1 MSGSGSDGRLR
12 NDGLQIFSLASAKNR
27 QSAAMTQQNETAD
40 ETPGEGRRDHRSG
53 DAVRAELHHHLARA
67 TKKAVVID
75 PGGDVPKILAA
86 IKQTGVTVEKIWLTH
101 GHIDHVGGAA
111 ELRDAL
117 KVKIEGPHIADKYL
131 LDNVV
136 SSGER
141 FGMTGVRNFGPD
153 RWLDEGDQVSIGDL
167 TFDILHCPG
176 HSPGSVVF
184 FNKELRFAHVG
195 DVLFAGSVG
204 RTDLPGGSHATLIN
218 SIKEKLLP
226 LGDDV
231 GFICGHGAGS
241 SIGQERMTNPF
252 ITGEM

>member
-1 MSGSGSDGRLR
+1 MTEQ
-12 NDGLQIFSLASAKNR
+12 NDTKAK
-27 QSAAMTQQNETAD
+27 AGAIIVPVTLFEQNCTIIWD
-40 ETPGEGRRDHRSG
+40 EPS
-53 DAVRAELHHHLARA
+53 
-67 TKKAVVID
+67 KKAVVID
-75 PGGDVPKILAA
+75 PGGDVPKILEA

-111 ELRDAL
+111 DLRDAL
-117 KVKIEGPHIADKYL
+117 KVPIEGPHVADKFL

-136 SSGER
+136 ESGAR
-141 FGMTGVRNFGPD
+141 FGMTEVRNFEPD
-153 RWLDEGDQVSIGDL
+153 RWLDEGDSVSIGRL
-167 TFDILHCPG
+167 HFDILHCPG

-184 FNKELRFAHVG
+184 FNKDLRFAHVG

-218 SIKEKLLP
+218 SIKTKLLP

>member
-1 MSGSGSDGRLR
+1 MTEQ
-12 NDGLQIFSLASAKNR
+12 NDTQESTQASSQAK
-27 QSAAMTQQNETAD
+27 AGAIIVPVTLFEQNCTIIWNE
-40 ETPGEGRRDHRSG
+40 PG
-53 DAVRAELHHHLARA
+53 
-67 TKKAVVID
+67 KKAAVID
-75 PGGDVPKILAA
+75 PGGDVPKILEAV
-86 IKQTGVTVEKIWLTH
+86 KQTGVTVEKIWLTH

-117 KVKIEGPHIADKYL
+117 KVPIEGPHVADKYL

-136 SSGER
+136 ESGAR
-141 FGMTGVRNFGPD
+141 FGMTGGRNFEPD
-153 RWLDEGDQVSIGDL
+153 RWLDEGDTVSIGGL
-167 TFDILHCPG
+167 TFDIFHCPG

-218 SIKEKLLP
+218 SIMTKLLP

>member
-1 MSGSGSDGRLR
+1 
-12 NDGLQIFSLASAKNR
+12 
-27 QSAAMTQQNETAD
+27 MTQENETRAKA
-40 ETPGEGRRDHRSG
+40 G
-53 DAVRAELHHHLARA
+53 AVIIPVTLFEQNCTLLWCEA
-67 TKKAVVID
+67 TRKAVVVD
-75 PGGDVPKILAA
+75 PGGDVEKIQRA
-86 IKQTGVTVEKIWLTH
+86 IKQTDVSVEKIWLTH

-117 KVKIEGPHIADKYL
+117 KVPIEGPHIADKFL

-136 SSGER
+136 ESGSR
-141 FGMTGVRNFGPD
+141 FGMTGVRNFAPD
-153 RWLDEGDQVSIGDL
+153 RWLEEGEQVSIGQL

-184 FNKELRFAHVG
+184 SNNKEMRFALVG

-204 RTDLPGGSHATLIN
+204 RTDLPGGDHATLIK
-218 SIKEKLLP
+218 SITDKLLP

-241 SIGQERMTNPF
+241 SIGQERITNPF
-252 ITGEM
+252 LTGEV

>member
-1 MSGSGSDGRLR
+1 MTEQ
-12 NDGLQIFSLASAKNR
+12 NDT
-27 QSAAMTQQNETAD
+27 QSKAGAIIVPVTLFEQNCTIIWD
-40 ETPGEGRRDHRSG
+40 EP
-53 DAVRAELHHHLARA
+53 

-75 PGGDVPKILAA
+75 PGGDVPKILDA

-111 ELRDAL
+111 DLRDAL
-117 KVKIEGPHIADKYL
+117 KVPIEGPHEADKFL

-136 SSGER
+136 ESGAR
-141 FGMTGVRNFGPD
+141 FGMTGVRNFAPD
-153 RWLDEGDQVSIGDL
+153 RWLAEGDTVSIGDL
-167 TFDILHCPG
+167 SFEIFHCPG

-218 SIKEKLLP
+218 SILTKLLP

-252 ITGEM
+252 ITGET

>member
-1 MSGSGSDGRLR
+1 MLTDM
-12 NDGLQIFSLASAKNR
+12 DDKTQTKAK
-27 QSAAMTQQNETAD
+27 AGAIIVPVTLFEQNCTIIWCE
-40 ETPGEGRRDHRSG
+40 
-53 DAVRAELHHHLARA
+53 A
-67 TKKAVVID
+67 TRKAVVID
-75 PGGDVPKILAA
+75 PGGEVPKIQAA
-86 IKQTGVTVEKIWLTH
+86 IEQTKVSVEKIWLTH

-117 KVKIEGPHIADKYL
+117 GVKIEGPHIADKFL

-141 FGMTGVRNFGPD
+141 FGITGVRNFSPD
-153 RWLDEGDQVSIGDL
+153 RWLDEGEQVSIGEL
-167 TFDILHCPG
+167 SFDILHCPG

-195 DVLFAGSVG
+195 DVVFAGSVG
-204 RTDLPGGSHATLIN
+204 RTDLPGGNHVTLIS
-218 SIKEKLLP
+218 SITQKLLP

-241 SIGQERMTNPF
+241 SLGQERMTNPF
-252 ITGEM
+252 LTGQM

>member
-1 MSGSGSDGRLR
+1 MTEQNDTKESSQGSA
-12 NDGLQIFSLASAKNR
+12 QAK
-27 QSAAMTQQNETAD
+27 AGAIIVPVTLFEQNCTIIWD
-40 ETPGEGRRDHRSG
+40 EPF
-53 DAVRAELHHHLARA
+53 
-67 TKKAVVID
+67 KKAVVID
-75 PGGDVPKILAA
+75 PGGDVPKILEA
-86 IKQTGVTVEKIWLTH
+86 IKQAGVTVEKIWLTH

-111 ELRDAL
+111 KLRDAL
-117 KVKIEGPHIADKYL
+117 KVPIEGPHVADKYL

-136 SSGER
+136 ESGAR
-141 FGMTGVRNFGPD
+141 FGMTGVRNFAPD
-153 RWLDEGDQVSIGDL
+153 RWLDEGDAVSIGGL
-167 TFDILHCPG
+167 TFDIFHCPG

-184 FNKELRFAHVG
+184 FNKDLRFAHVG

-218 SIKEKLLP
+218 SIMTKLLP

-252 ITGEM
+252 ITGET

>member
-1 MSGSGSDGRLR
+1 MAKIGIVSPMSE
-12 NDGLQIFSLASAKNR
+12 QHETQAK
-27 QSAAMTQQNETAD
+27 AGAIIVPVTLFEQNCTIIWD
-40 ETPGEGRRDHRSG
+40 EPS
-53 DAVRAELHHHLARA
+53 
-67 TKKAVVID
+67 KKAVVID
-75 PGGDVPKILAA
+75 PGGDVPKILDA

-117 KVKIEGPHIADKYL
+117 KVPIEGPHVADKFL

-136 SSGER
+136 ESGAR
-141 FGMTGVRNFGPD
+141 FGMTGVRNFEPD
-153 RWLDEGDQVSIGDL
+153 RWLDEGDSVAIGDL
-167 TFDILHCPG
+167 QFEIYHCPG

-184 FNKELRFAHVG
+184 FNKDLRFAHVG

-204 RTDLPGGSHATLIN
+204 RTDLPGGSHATLID
-218 SIKEKLLP
+218 SIKTKLLP

>member
-1 MSGSGSDGRLR
+1 MTEQ
-12 NDGLQIFSLASAKNR
+12 NDTQESQQAK
-27 QSAAMTQQNETAD
+27 AGAIIVPVTLFEQNCTIIWNE
-40 ETPGEGRRDHRSG
+40 PSKR
-53 DAVRAELHHHLARA
+53 
-67 TKKAVVID
+67 AVVID
-75 PGGDVPKILAA
+75 PGGDVPKILDA

-117 KVKIEGPHIADKYL
+117 KVPIEGPHVADKYL

-136 SSGER
+136 SSGAN
-141 FGMTGVRNFGPD
+141 FGMSGVRNFAPD
-153 RWLDEGDQVSIGDL
+153 RWLDEGDTVAIGDL
-167 TFDILHCPG
+167 AFEIFHCPG

-184 FNKELRFAHVG
+184 FNKEMRFAHVG

-204 RTDLPGGSHATLIN
+204 RTDLPGGDHATLIN
-218 SIKEKLLP
+218 SIKTKLLP

>member
-1 MSGSGSDGRLR
+1 MSEQTD
-12 NDGLQIFSLASAKNR
+12 
-27 QSAAMTQQNETAD
+27 TQQAKAGAIIVPVTLFEQNCTIIWD
-40 ETPGEGRRDHRSG
+40 EPS
-53 DAVRAELHHHLARA
+53 
-67 TKKAVVID
+67 KKAVVID
-75 PGGDVPKILAA
+75 PGGDVPKILDA

-111 ELRDAL
+111 DLRDAL
-117 KVKIEGPHIADKYL
+117 KVPIEGPHVADKYL

-136 SSGER
+136 ESGAR
-141 FGMTGVRNFGPD
+141 FGMTGVRNFEPD
-153 RWLDEGDQVSIGDL
+153 RWLEEGDTVAIGDL

-184 FNKELRFAHVG
+184 FNKDLRFAHVG

-218 SIKEKLLP
+218 SILTKLLP

-231 GFICGHGAGS
+231 GFICGHGPGS
-241 SIGQERMTNPF
+241 RIGHERMTNPF
-252 ITGEM
+252 LTGAM

>member
-1 MSGSGSDGRLR
+1 MTEQ
-12 NDGLQIFSLASAKNR
+12 NDSQESRQESRQAK
-27 QSAAMTQQNETAD
+27 AGAIIVPVTLFEQNCTIIWD
-40 ETPGEGRRDHRSG
+40 EPS
-53 DAVRAELHHHLARA
+53 
-67 TKKAVVID
+67 KKAVVID
-75 PGGDVPKILAA
+75 PGGDVPKILDA

-117 KVKIEGPHIADKYL
+117 TVPIEGPHVADKFL

-136 SSGER
+136 ASGAR
-141 FGMTGVRNFGPD
+141 FGMTGGRDFTPD
-153 RWLDEGDQVSIGDL
+153 RWLDEGDSVSIGGL
-167 TFDILHCPG
+167 QFDILHCPG

-184 FNKELRFAHVG
+184 FNKDLRFAHVG

-204 RTDLPGGSHATLIN
+204 RTDLPGGSHATLIS
-218 SIKEKLLP
+218 SIKTKLLP

>member
-1 MSGSGSDGRLR
+1 MSEQDE
-12 NDGLQIFSLASAKNR
+12 AK
-27 QSAAMTQQNETAD
+27 AKAGAIIVPVTLFEQNCTIIWD
-40 ETPGEGRRDHRSG
+40 EP
-53 DAVRAELHHHLARA
+53 
-67 TKKAVVID
+67 TKNAVVID
-75 PGGDVPKILAA
+75 PGGDVPKILDA
-86 IKQTGVTVEKIWLTH
+86 IEQTGVTVEKIWLTH

-117 KVKIEGPHIADKYL
+117 KVPIEGPHVADKFL

-136 SSGER
+136 ASGAR
-141 FGMTGVRNFGPD
+141 FGMTGGRDFTPD
-153 RWLDEGDQVSIGDL
+153 RWLDEGDSVSIGDL
-167 TFDILHCPG
+167 QFDILHCPG

-218 SIKEKLLP
+218 SIKTKLLP

>member
-1 MSGSGSDGRLR
+1 MTEQ
-12 NDGLQIFSLASAKNR
+12 NDTKAK
-27 QSAAMTQQNETAD
+27 AGAIIVPVTLFEQNCTIIWD
-40 ETPGEGRRDHRSG
+40 EPS
-53 DAVRAELHHHLARA
+53 
-67 TKKAVVID
+67 KKAVVID
-75 PGGDVPKILAA
+75 PGGDGPKILDA

-111 ELRDAL
+111 DLRDAL
-117 KVKIEGPHIADKYL
+117 KVPIEGPHEADKFL

-136 SSGER
+136 ESGAR
-141 FGMTGVRNFGPD
+141 FGMTGVRNFAPD
-153 RWLDEGDQVSIGDL
+153 RWLAEGDSVSIGDL
-167 TFDILHCPG
+167 SFDIFHCPG

-218 SIKEKLLP
+218 SILTKLLP